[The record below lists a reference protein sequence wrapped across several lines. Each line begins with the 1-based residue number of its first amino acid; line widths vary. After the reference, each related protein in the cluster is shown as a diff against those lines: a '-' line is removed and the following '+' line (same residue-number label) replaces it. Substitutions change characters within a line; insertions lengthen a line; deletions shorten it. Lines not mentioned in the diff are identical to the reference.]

1 MVICLSVVF
10 EHYTL
15 QMYLISLPFQIA
27 EYMAILAISFDGV
40 VAATLILTITYYEHL
55 RINKINR
62 TIERV
67 NRNDSFEV
75 HVAVIKFFEEH
86 FRYCDHLLII
96 NKFGKNLSIVFFVT
110 SFPFNL
116 IMMHQVLFEDLSINL
131 RIAYG
136 LMLFGDDAIMFGV
149 QYSFASLSLKCHK
162 MCSKL
167 SRLQWSINRYP
178 NRMRTK
184 LKLLMCFERLSSKR
198 KIGITLGSMVFTMPL
213 FSKVI
218 ILIDCHFTFSIYFSI
233 DSSKILSLFHSH
245 T

>member
-1 MVICLSVVF
+1 MAMVICLSVVF

-15 QMYLISLPFQIA
+15 KMYLISLPFQIT
-27 EYMAILAISFDGV
+27 EYMAILAINFDGSV
-40 VAATLILTITYYEHL
+40 IATFIIIITYYEHL
-55 RINKINR
+55 RINKINQ

-67 NRNDSFEV
+67 NRKDSYQV
-75 HVAVIKFFEEH
+75 HVAVMKFFEEH
-86 FRYCDHLLII
+86 FRYCDHILAI
-96 NKFGKNLSIVFFVT
+96 NEFWKNLTIVFFVT

-116 IMMHQVLFEDLSINL
+116 ILMHQVLFEDLSINL

-136 LMLFGDDAIMFGV
+136 TLLFFDNALLFGV
-149 QYSFASLSLKCHK
+149 QYCFASLSIKCHK

-184 LKLLMCFERLSSKR
+184 LKLLMCFERLSSKK
-198 KIGITLGSMVFTMPL
+198 KIGLTMSNIVFTMPL

-218 ILIDCHFTFSIYFSI
+218 VPF
-233 DSSKILSLFHSH
+233 DSPFYI
-245 T
+245 